1 MSRIEKI
8 RELFEEHG
16 IDSEVI
22 RVYTNL
28 QGYNVDS
35 FKDLD
40 HYYDISSYDDEL
52 YDLLY
57 EE

>member
-8 RELFEEHG
+8 MDLFEEHG

-28 QGYNVDS
+28 QGYNVES

-52 YDLLY
+52 YKLLY